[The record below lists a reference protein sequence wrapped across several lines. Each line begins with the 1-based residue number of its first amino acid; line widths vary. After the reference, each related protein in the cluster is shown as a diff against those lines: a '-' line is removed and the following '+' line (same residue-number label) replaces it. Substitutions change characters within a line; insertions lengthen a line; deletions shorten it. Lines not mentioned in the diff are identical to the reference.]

1 MASKSDKHKQWSAK
15 VSRESHGLE
24 LEPGVFTWDDP
35 KLIARSL
42 KQSADNSTQRKSA
55 PFRSAMS
62 MLVFYINRAG
72 NKLPAERLQILQQAK
87 QELRILYGKPAK

>member
-1 MASKSDKHKQWSAK
+1 MT
-15 VSRESHGLE
+15 RESHALE

-35 KLIARSL
+35 KRIARSL
-42 KQSADNSTQRKSA
+42 KQSADSSSQRQST

-72 NKLPAERLQILQQAK
+72 DQLPADRLQVLQQAK